1 MGESEGTA
9 VPRRRHAT
17 LMLVA
22 LSALAACSAGPS
34 TRPVI
39 AVHGDGEEPS
49 TAGVPSGPREVP
61 PLESFEAPGL
71 SWSSCTDST
80 RARMGSSAPAG
91 TWEYECAQVTV
102 RLDVPSR
109 PGRGSLGMSLLRVG
123 TGGSPLVVVG
133 EAGGEPGTVKAA
145 RLAASL
151 PATVLST
158 FTLIGVDR
166 RGTGESDPVQCV
178 PDAAR
183 IGIVEADPGAESH
196 EELVDAYTLAS
207 RECVLDMENRL
218 PGVDSWRASA
228 DLEQLREAL
237 HVPHLNA
244 IGFGEG
250 SRVLTL
256 YAARFPDRIGRMV
269 FDGAPDPTL
278 DATAVA
284 QTRAVAAE
292 ETFSAFQ
299 KDCVIRG
306 CPLGAGATDRFKAL
320 LESLRDRPL
329 RGDDFDLTPG
339 TATEAVLAGLADRAR
354 WGALADAIVAAE
366 GGDGAELGAFVEPL
380 VLEQAD
386 DPPRID
392 AGIITG
398 CNDTTNRVPP
408 ERVAGLT
415 ADWRTKQ
422 PLFGAHF
429 ARKLLACG
437 PFPVP
442 QQVKVP
448 RLVGAPPVLV
458 LTTAS
463 DPVTP
468 REGGERAAQALPA
481 GVVVGWQGGGHGAL
495 GQSACATRAAEEFL
509 VDAKVPASG
518 TVCPP

>member
-1 MGESEGTA
+1 M
-9 VPRRRHAT
+9 PRRRHAT
-17 LMLVA
+17 WVLVA

-39 AVHGDGEEPS
+39 AVHGDGGEPS
-49 TAGVPSGPREVP
+49 SAVAQAGPREVP
-61 PLESFEAPGL
+61 PLENYDTPGM
-71 SWSSCTDST
+71 SWSSCTESA
-80 RARMGSSAPAG
+80 RARMGASAPAG
-91 TWEYECAQVTV
+91 TWEYECAQLTV

-109 PGRGSLGMSLLRVG
+109 PGRGSLGLGLLRVG

-133 EAGGEPGTVKAA
+133 EAGGEPGTLKAA

-151 PATVLST
+151 PASVLST

-178 PDAAR
+178 PDSAR
-183 IGIVEADPGAESH
+183 VGIVEADPGAESH
-196 EELVDAYTLAS
+196 EELADAYTLAS

-218 PGVDSWRASA
+218 PAVDSWRASA

-237 HVPHLNA
+237 QVPHLNA
-244 IGFGEG
+244 VGFGEG

-278 DATAVA
+278 DVTVVA

-292 ETFSAFQ
+292 ETFAAFE
-299 KDCVIRG
+299 KDCVIRK

-339 TATEAVLAGLADRAR
+339 TATEAVLAGLADRSR
-354 WGALADAIVAAE
+354 WTALADALVAAE
-366 GGDGAELGAFVEPL
+366 GGDGAKLGAFIEPL
-380 VLEQAD
+380 LLEQD
-386 DPPRID
+386 EDPPRID
-392 AGIITG
+392 AGLITG
-398 CNDTTNRVPP
+398 CNDTTTRVPP
-408 ERVAGLT
+408 ERVIGLT
-415 ADWRTKQ
+415 EDWRTKQ

-442 QQVKVP
+442 QQVKAP
-448 RLVGAPPVLV
+448 RLVGAPPMLV
-458 LTTAS
+458 LTTS
-463 DPVTP
+463 TDPVTP
-468 REGGERAAQALPA
+468 KVGSERAAQALPA

-495 GQSACATRAAEEFL
+495 GQSPCATRAAEEFL
-509 VDAKVPASG
+509 VGAKVPANG

>member
-1 MGESEGTA
+1 M
-9 VPRRRHAT
+9 PRRRHAT
-17 LMLVA
+17 SMLVA
-22 LSALAACSAGPS
+22 LSALAACTAGPS

-39 AVHGDGEEPS
+39 AVHGDSGESSSVVTPSEP
-49 TAGVPSGPREVP
+49 VDVP
-61 PLESFEAPGL
+61 PLAAYESPGV

-80 RARMGSSAPAG
+80 RARMGDTAPAG
-91 TWEYECAQVTV
+91 PWEYECAQLTV

-109 PGRGSLGMSLLRVG
+109 PGRGSLGMALLRVG

-145 RLAASL
+145 RLAATL

-183 IGIVEADPGAESH
+183 VGIVEADPGAESH
-196 EELVDAYTLAS
+196 DELADAYTLAS

-218 PGVDSWRASA
+218 PAVDSWRASA

-237 HVPHLNA
+237 GVPHLNA
-244 IGFGEG
+244 IGVGEG

-256 YAARFPDRIGRMV
+256 YASRYPERVGRVV

-278 DATAVA
+278 DVPAVA
-284 QTRAVAAE
+284 ESRAVAAE
-292 ETFSAFQ
+292 ETFTAFE
-299 KDCVIRG
+299 KDCLVRG
-306 CPLGAGATDRFKAL
+306 CPLGAGAADRFRAL
-320 LESLRDRPL
+320 VDGVRTKPL
-329 RGDDFDLTPG
+329 RGGDFDLTPG
-339 TATEAVLAGLADRAR
+339 TVTEAVLAGLADRSR
-354 WGALADAIVAAE
+354 WPALADAIVAAE
-366 GGDGAELGAFVEPL
+366 RGDRVPLSAFVDPL
-380 VLEQAD
+380 LLGKDEDA
-386 DPPRID
+386 PRLD
-392 AGIITG
+392 AGLITG
-398 CNDTTNRVPP
+398 CNDTTTRIPP
-408 ERVAGLT
+408 ERVIGYT
-415 ADWRTKQ
+415 EDWRTKY

-429 ARKLLACG
+429 ARQLLACG

-442 QQVKVP
+442 QAPKVP
-448 RLVGAPPVLV
+448 KLTSAPPMLV
-458 LTTAS
+458 LTTAA

-468 REGGERAAQALPA
+468 REGSERAAQALPA

-495 GQSACATRAAEEFL
+495 GQSACATKAAEEFL
-509 VDAKVPASG
+509 VNAKVPAGG

>member
-1 MGESEGTA
+1 
-9 VPRRRHAT
+9 
-17 LMLVA
+17 MLVA

-39 AVHGDGEEPS
+39 AVRGDGSSPSES
-49 TAGVPSGPREVP
+49 TAPAGPREVP
-61 PLESFEAPGL
+61 PLESYESPGL
-71 SWSSCTDST
+71 AWSSCTDSA
-80 RARMGSSAPAG
+80 RARMGGSAPAG

-109 PGRGSLGMSLLRVG
+109 PGRGSLGLSLLRVG

-151 PATVLST
+151 PASVLST

-166 RGTGESDPVQCV
+166 RGTGQSDAVQCV

-183 IGIVEADPGAESH
+183 VGIVEADPGAASP

-218 PGVDSWRASA
+218 PALDSWRASA

-237 HVPHLNA
+237 QVPHLNA

-250 SRVLTL
+250 SRVVSL
-256 YAARFPDRIGRMV
+256 YAARFPDRIGRV
-269 FDGAPDPTL
+269 VLDGAPDPTL
-278 DATAVA
+278 DVTAVA

-292 ETFSAFQ
+292 ETFAAFQ
-299 KDCVIRG
+299 KDCVLRG
-306 CPLGAGATDRFKAL
+306 CPLGAGATDRFKGL
-320 LESLRDRPL
+320 LAALRDKPL

-339 TATEAVLAGLADRAR
+339 TATEAVLAGLADRPR
-354 WGALADAIVAAE
+354 WGALAEAIVAAE
-366 GGDGAELGAFVEPL
+366 GGDGAKLRAFVEPVL
-380 VLEQAD
+380 LEQDD

-392 AGIITG
+392 AGLITG
-398 CNDTTNRVPP
+398 CNDTTTRVPP
-408 ERVAGLT
+408 ERVSGLT
-415 ADWRTKQ
+415 EDWRSKH
-422 PLFGAHF
+422 PLFGAYF
-429 ARKLLACG
+429 ARRLLACG

-448 RLVGAPPVLV
+448 KLSGAPPVLV
-458 LTTAS
+458 LTTS
-463 DPVTP
+463 TDPVTP
-468 REGGERAAQALPA
+468 REGSERAAQALPA

-509 VDAKVPASG
+509 VNAKVPADG

>member
-1 MGESEGTA
+1 VGESEGTA

-17 LMLVA
+17 SMLVA

-39 AVHGDGEEPS
+39 AVHGDGDEPS
-49 TAGVPSGPREVP
+49 SVAVPSGPREVP
-61 PLESFEAPGL
+61 PLESFESPGM
-71 SWSSCTDST
+71 SWTPCTDSA
-80 RARMGSSAPAG
+80 RSRMGSSAPAG
-91 TWEYECAQVTV
+91 TWEYECSQVTV

-109 PGRGSLGMSLLRVG
+109 PGRGSLGLSLLRVG

-133 EAGGEPGTVKAA
+133 EAGGEPGTLLAA
-145 RLAASL
+145 RLAARL

-183 IGIVEADPGAESH
+183 VGIAEADPGAESP
-196 EELVDAYTLAS
+196 EELADAYTLAS

-218 PGVDSWRASA
+218 PAVDSWRASA

-256 YAARFPDRIGRMV
+256 YASRFPDRIGRMV

-278 DATAVA
+278 DPTAVA

-299 KDCVIRG
+299 KDCVIRA

-320 LESLRDRPL
+320 LESLRDKPL

-339 TATEAVLAGLADRAR
+339 TATAAVLAGLADRSQWA
-354 WGALADAIVAAE
+354 ALADALVAAE
-366 GGDGAELGAFVEPL
+366 GGDGAKLRAFIEPL
-380 VLEQAD
+380 LLGRDE

-392 AGIITG
+392 AEIITG
-398 CNDTTNRVPP
+398 CNDTTTRIPP

-415 ADWRTKQ
+415 EDWRTKH

-429 ARKLLACG
+429 ARELLACG

-458 LTTAS
+458 LTTAT

-468 REGGERAAQALPA
+468 REGSERAAQALPA

-509 VDAKVPASG
+509 VDAKVPSSG

>member
-1 MGESEGTA
+1 
-9 VPRRRHAT
+9 
-17 LMLVA
+17 MLVA

-39 AVHGDGEEPS
+39 AVHGDGDEPS
-49 TAGVPSGPREVP
+49 TAAVPPGPREIP
-61 PLESFEAPGL
+61 PLENYEAPGL
-71 SWSSCTDST
+71 AWSPCTDAT
-80 RARMGSSAPAG
+80 RARMGDSAPAG
-91 TWEYECAQVTV
+91 TWEYECARLTV
-102 RLDVPSR
+102 RLDMPSR

-151 PATVLST
+151 PASVLSA
-158 FTLIGVDR
+158 FTVIGVDR
-166 RGTGESDPVQCV
+166 RGTGGSDPVQCV

-183 IGIVEADPGAESH
+183 QGIVEADPGAESH
-196 EELVDAYTLAS
+196 EDLVDAYALAS

-218 PGVDSWRASA
+218 PAVDSWRASA

-244 IGFGEG
+244 IGYGEG

-256 YAARFPDRIGRMV
+256 YASRFPDRIGRMV

-278 DATAVA
+278 DATVVA

-329 RGDDFDLTPG
+329 RGGDFDLTPG
-339 TATEAVLAGLADRAR
+339 TATQAVLAGLADRSR
-354 WGALADAIVAAE
+354 WGALAEAIVAAE
-366 GGDGAELGAFVEPL
+366 GGDGSKLSAFVGPL
-380 VLEQAD
+380 LLEQDD

-392 AGIITG
+392 ARIITG
-398 CNDTTNRVPP
+398 CNDTTTRVPP

-429 ARKLLACG
+429 ARELLSCG

-448 RLVGAPPVLV
+448 RLVGAPPILV
-458 LTTAS
+458 LTTAT

-468 REGGERAAQALPA
+468 REGSERAAQVLPA

-495 GQSACATRAAEEFL
+495 GQSACATKAAEEFL
-509 VDAKVPASG
+509 VNAKVPSSG